1 MQVTPVS
8 RFADS
13 SEWCKLFDR
22 WKSKQHKN
30 VSNSRQNFEQIYGSV
45 RQIVLSVNYQL
56 GSPFPE
62 IDLWPTYDG
71 TMVLVSLTLNWL
83 KSSRRV
89 EHEKRQDDALN
100 SQPFGK

>member
-1 MQVTPVS
+1 MWLKRNPTLATAKNHELDVSLNYQQQLFVQVTPVS

-71 TMVLVSLTLNWL
+71 TMVLV
-83 KSSRRV
+83 
-89 EHEKRQDDALN
+89 
-100 SQPFGK
+100 